1 MRKERENRRKR
12 LTIGVDVGGTNTDGV
27 LYDTEERRIISSE
40 KIPTNHADYRDSI
53 EAALG
58 RLLRTADSEEI
69 ISLNISTTLS
79 TNALLEGKGAPV
91 ALVLIGYEDF
101 PHIMDEILRT
111 VSPAALLSVRGG
123 HNGWGKEREPLDRE
137 ALTRFAREEA
147 GRLVALF
154 SA

>member
-12 LTIGVDVGGTNTDGV
+12 LTIGIDVGGTNTDGV

-79 TNALLEGKGAPV
+79 TNALLEGKCAPV

-101 PHIMDEILRT
+101 PQI
-111 VSPAALLSVRGG
+111 
-123 HNGWGKEREPLDRE
+123 
-137 ALTRFAREEA
+137 
-147 GRLVALF
+147 GRAHV
-154 SA
+154 

>member
-12 LTIGVDVGGTNTDGV
+12 LTIGIDVGGTNTDGV

-40 KIPTNHADYRDSI
+40 KIPTNHADYRVSI

-91 ALVLIGYEDF
+91 ALVLMRYCG
-101 PHIMDEILRT
+101 PSRRRRC
-111 VSPAALLSVRGG
+111 SPSAAAITAGARSASR
-123 HNGWGKEREPLDRE
+123 
-137 ALTRFAREEA
+137 LTAR
-147 GRLVALF
+147 R
-154 SA
+154 